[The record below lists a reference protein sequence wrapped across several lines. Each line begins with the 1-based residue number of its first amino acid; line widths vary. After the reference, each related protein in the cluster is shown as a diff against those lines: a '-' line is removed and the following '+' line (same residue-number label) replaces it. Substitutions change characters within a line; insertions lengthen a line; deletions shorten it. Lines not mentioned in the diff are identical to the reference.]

1 MQLDSWFAVR
11 FISGL
16 RALVVAW
23 FAVGGAHFSSI
34 LVSIG
39 AQGFS
44 GGCDSEWLGLRGF
57 VFVYYR
63 GGAGTSGFRFLLL
76 LVSSWR
82 GGMPV
87 MVSIVW
93 LVTGLLGL
101 VCMVLGFVLAREDGN
116 YLHLVGLLACLFGL
130 LMSIF
135 GFVGV
140 GVG

>member
-1 MQLDSWFAVR
+1 
-11 FISGL
+11 
-16 RALVVAW
+16 
-23 FAVGGAHFSSI
+23 
-34 LVSIG
+34 
-39 AQGFS
+39 
-44 GGCDSEWLGLRGF
+44 
-57 VFVYYR
+57 
-63 GGAGTSGFRFLLL
+63 
-76 LVSSWR
+76 
-82 GGMPV
+82 

-116 YLHLVGLLACLFGL
+116 YLHMGGLLACLFGL

>member
-1 MQLDSWFAVR
+1 MGATV
-11 FISGL
+11 SGWGCG
-16 RALVVAW
+16 ALCLCII
-23 FAVGGAHFSSI
+23 GGS
-34 LVSIG
+34 
-39 AQGFS
+39 
-44 GGCDSEWLGLRGF
+44 
-57 VFVYYR
+57 
-63 GGAGTSGFRFLLL
+63 AGTSDFRVLLL
-76 LVSSWR
+76 FVSSWR